1 MGEVKR
7 FFGGKEPQMKTLAP
21 GQQIQVD
28 LKNAT
33 PRVCQRRIGQLSET
47 GVHEHVCGCELF
59 VPAVKVFTVS
69 PFAPGNNT
77 GQELT
82 AQQPVLICKNCGE
95 VLK

>member
-7 FFGGKEPQMKTLAP
+7 YFGGKEPQMKTLAP

-33 PRVCQRRIGQLSET
+33 PRVCD
-47 GVHEHVCGCELF
+47 CGCKYF
-59 VPAVKVFTVS
+59 MPVIAVYTVS
-69 PFAPGNNT
+69 ALVSPT

-82 AQQPVLICKNCGE
+82 AQQPVLICKDCGE
-95 VLK
+95 LLK

>member
-7 FFGGKEPQMKTLAP
+7 LFGGKEPQMKTLAP

-33 PRVCQRRIGQLSET
+33 PRVCD
-47 GVHEHVCGCELF
+47 CGCKYF
-59 VPAVKVFTVS
+59 IPVIAVYTVS
-69 PFAPGNNT
+69 PFAPENQT

-82 AQQPVLICKNCGE
+82 AQQPVLICKDCGE
-95 VLK
+95 LLK

>member
-7 FFGGKEPQMKTLAP
+7 FLGGKEPQMKTLAP

-33 PRVCQRRIGQLSET
+33 PRVCD
-47 GVHEHVCGCELF
+47 CGCKYF
-59 VPAVKVFTVS
+59 IPVIAVYTVS
-69 PFAPGNNT
+69 ALVSPT

-82 AQQPVLICKNCGE
+82 AQQPVLICKDCGE
-95 VLK
+95 LLE

>member
-7 FFGGKEPQMKTLAP
+7 LFGGKEPQMKTLAP

-33 PRVCQRRIGQLSET
+33 PRVCD
-47 GVHEHVCGCELF
+47 CGCKYF
-59 VPAVKVFTVS
+59 MPVIAVYTVS
-69 PFAPGNNT
+69 ALVSPT

-82 AQQPVLICKNCGE
+82 AQQPVLICKDCGE

>member
-7 FFGGKEPQMKTLAP
+7 YFGGKEPQMKTLAP

-33 PRVCQRRIGQLSET
+33 PRVCD
-47 GVHEHVCGCELF
+47 CGCKYF
-59 VPAVKVFTVS
+59 MPVIAVYTVS
-69 PFAPGNNT
+69 ALVSPT

-82 AQQPVLICKNCGE
+82 AQQPCLICKDCGE
-95 VLK
+95 LLK

>member
-7 FFGGKEPQMKTLAP
+7 YFGGKEPQMKTLAP

-33 PRVCQRRIGQLSET
+33 PRVCE
-47 GVHEHVCGCELF
+47 CGCKYF
-59 VPAVKVFTVS
+59 IPVIAVYTVS
-69 PFAPGNNT
+69 ALVSPT

-95 VLK
+95 LLK